1 MTEGTD
7 KPRRPYTMSPAAL
20 EQRRA
25 ALPAAAAAATGPI
38 TTEGKAASSR
48 NNWKHGRY
56 SAVNRAQFGLG
67 ANSMAKMFGKPCVT
81 TCPFH
86 PDNPERT
93 EAPCSLVL
101 DGLTHAG
108 GSCLDKT
115 VYVHALD
122 ALMSAF
128 TEGDMDG
135 MHGLLA
141 TEMAGNMQ
149 LLRQIREDIA
159 ERGIM
164 VAVPYVT
171 KDGDVV
177 YDKEGEPVIAGYK
190 ANPALPMLI
199 KFNESLGINFAE
211 LMATPK
217 ARERMKDDD
226 AAADGLQSLLGA
238 IFNRAQRR
246 LPPAREVEE

>member
-20 EQRRA
+20 EQRRNN
-25 ALPAAAAAATGPI
+25 LPAAAAAATGPV
-38 TTEGKAASSR
+38 TDEGKAASSR

-56 SAVNRAQFGLG
+56 SAVNRSQFGLG

-101 DGLTHAG
+101 DGITRAG

-128 TEGDMDG
+128 TDGDMEG

-141 TEMAGNMQ
+141 TEMASNMQ
-149 LLRQIREDIA
+149 LLRQIREEIA
-159 ERGIM
+159 NNGIM
-164 VAVPYVT
+164 MAIPHVT
-171 KDGDVV
+171 KEGDVV
-177 YDKEGEPVIAGYK
+177 YDKEGHIVISEYR

-246 LPPAREVEE
+246 LPPAREVEG

>member
-1 MTEGTD
+1 MNEPTD
-7 KPRRPYTMSPAAL
+7 QPGKRPYTMSEAAL
-20 EQRRA
+20 AQRRA
-25 ALPAAAAAATGPI
+25 NLPAAAAAATGPV
-38 TTEGKAASSR
+38 TDEGKAASSR
-48 NNWKHGRY
+48 NGWKHGRY
-56 SAVNRAQFGLG
+56 SAINRAQFGQG
-67 ANSMAKMFGKPCVT
+67 ATSIAKMFGKPCVT

-86 PDNPERT
+86 PDNPDRT

-128 TEGDMDG
+128 TDGDMDG

-141 TEMAGNMQ
+141 TEMAANMQ
-149 LLRQIREDIA
+149 LLRSLREEIA
-159 ERGIM
+159 NNGLVVMIPHVSKDNEVAYDKDGHM
-164 VAVPYVT
+164 VAH
-171 KDGDVV
+171 D
-177 YDKEGEPVIAGYK
+177 YK
-190 ANPALPMLI
+190 PNPALIALI
-199 KFNESLGINFAE
+199 KFNETLGINLAE

-217 ARERMKDDD
+217 ARRQIKDDND
-226 AAADGLQSLLGA
+226 AAAGLQSLLGA

-246 LPPAREVEE
+246 LPPGGGA